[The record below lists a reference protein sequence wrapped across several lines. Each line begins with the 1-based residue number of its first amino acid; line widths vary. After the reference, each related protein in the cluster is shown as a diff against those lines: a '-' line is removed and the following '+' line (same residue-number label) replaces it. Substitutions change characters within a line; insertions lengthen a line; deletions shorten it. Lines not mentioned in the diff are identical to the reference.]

1 MEIRNREHLE
11 VLFEI
16 ICEQVEIFIA
26 DEMKDHSDFEAS
38 EFLLNE
44 IDILKNTDPSEYMDH
59 KIIPAYVDKNRV
71 YPYEWD
77 TTDFSSSAIAILE
90 GFNESALHA
99 IKESKKSIK
108 IGLQSRNL
116 EQVRR
121 RPKRPKKNPSKE
133 STLESML
140 KKRRG

>member
-16 ICEQVEIFIA
+16 IGEQVEIFIA
-26 DEMKDHSDFEAS
+26 NEMKDHSDFEAS

-121 RPKRPKKNPSKE
+121 RPKRPKKNLKK
-133 STLESML
+133 STLERML

>member
-44 IDILKNTDPSEYMDH
+44 IDILRNTDPSEYVDH
-59 KIIPAYVDKNRV
+59 KMIPSCSLIKRN
-71 YPYEWD
+71 
-77 TTDFSSSAIAILE
+77 FIL
-90 GFNESALHA
+90 F
-99 IKESKKSIK
+99 
-108 IGLQSRNL
+108 
-116 EQVRR
+116 
-121 RPKRPKKNPSKE
+121 
-133 STLESML
+133 
-140 KKRRG
+140 

>member
-16 ICEQVEIFIA
+16 IGEQAEIFIA
-26 DEMKDHSDFEAS
+26 NEMKDHSDFEAS

-71 YPYEWD
+71 YPYEWN
-77 TTDFSSSAIAILE
+77 TTGFSSSAIAILE

-121 RPKRPKKNPSKE
+121 RRNAQIRTQVKKSPPW
-133 STLESML
+133 
-140 KKRRG
+140 RIC